1 MKEKQPFFSIIMPVF
16 NTEKY
21 LSKAID
27 SVLKQTFTDF
37 ELIIIDDNSN
47 DTSFTICK
55 SYADKDNRIKL
66 LKNDI
71 NLGVAKSRNKAL
83 NNISGIYL
91 TFVDSDDYVELDLLK
106 SVYNKLINNKID
118 LLKYSCKEEYVGK
131 KDDLKYSKICQM
143 ENCFLEDRIKI
154 QKQILDM
161 EKIPLF
167 GYLWNSFYKIDIIKT
182 NNLFFDENC
191 IVNEDFS
198 FNVKYVSYIK
208 NLCCMNFC
216 GYHYMK
222 RENNSLSTKK
232 QDRYYELHMM
242 KIKLFLDMCNKFN
255 NLTEENKKIIFWMY
269 TRYVYS
275 AIERN
280 LDTDNLKQIINDIKN
295 DSLYK
300 QFLAVNFKGINKKA
314 KLMIYC
320 LKYANNNILLLLIK
334 FISLVKKSFPIIF
347 AKFKG

>member
-1 MKEKQPFFSIIMPVF
+1 MKNKQPFFSIIMPVF

-21 LSKAID
+21 LNKAID
-27 SVLKQTFTDF
+27 SILNQSFKNF
-37 ELIIIDDNSN
+37 ELIIIDDASS
-47 DTSFTICK
+47 DTSYNVCK

-66 LKNDI
+66 IKNEI

-83 NNISGIYL
+83 SNISGIYL
-91 TFVDSDDYVELDLLK
+91 TFIDSDDYVELNLLETI
-106 SVYNKLINNKID
+106 YNKLKNNKID
-118 LLKYSCKEEYVGK
+118 LLKYSCREEYVGK
-131 KDDLKYSKICQM
+131 KDDIRYSKLCQI
-143 ENCFLEDRIKI
+143 ENSFFENKIEI
-154 QKQILDM
+154 QKQILEM

-167 GYLWNSFYKIDIIKT
+167 GYLWNSFYKVEIIKR
-182 NNLFFDENC
+182 NSIFFDEKC

-208 NLCCMNFC
+208 NLYCMSFL

-242 KIKLFLDMCNKFN
+242 KIKLFLDMCDKLS

-280 LDTDNLKQIINDIKN
+280 LNNNLESSINKIKK
-295 DSLYK
+295 DKLYK
-300 QFLAVNFKGINKKA
+300 QFLLVDFKGINKKA
-314 KLMIYC
+314 QIMIYC
-320 LKYANNNILLLLIK
+320 LKYANNNILLVLIK
-334 FISLVKKSFPIIF
+334 FISLIKKSFPIIF